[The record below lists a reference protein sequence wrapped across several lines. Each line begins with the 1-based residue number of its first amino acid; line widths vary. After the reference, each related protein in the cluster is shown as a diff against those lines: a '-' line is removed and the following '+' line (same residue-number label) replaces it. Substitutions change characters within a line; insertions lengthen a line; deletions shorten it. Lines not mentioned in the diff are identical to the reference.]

1 MGPCRS
7 DPKVTGEDM
16 TRVVRAIAL
25 SIVAVVVS
33 SSVAGCGAP
42 RAALG
47 IHEAPK
53 ANPALAP
60 LTVEQAERIL
70 TRDFAAAQQGATTTG
85 AAAQAA
91 LSTAYADQGLRAAK
105 ARLRL
110 AAIQHSAAD
119 SPLLAPEKPLLL
131 AVPRGFGYPRVMVA
145 QTVAAEGDLPVLHLL
160 LSPDALTPYRIT
172 ASATMMP
179 ASAVKPFDPLNQ
191 GSPLVT
197 DGKGLAVSDTAL
209 LTAYAGAMAFPAKPV
224 TAPPFAADPFSS
236 QVRVRAAA
244 VAKSVVTQAKFSQV
258 HKVVPNS
265 VYAVRQADGGALV
278 FGVIIRTDSFAV
290 KSGQAINTVA
300 NKAFVLLSGKKKVT
314 KSATITTVEFVVFSV
329 PPKTGKATLIA
340 ASEQVV
346 AGSGS

>member
-1 MGPCRS
+1 
-7 DPKVTGEDM
+7 M

-25 SIVAVVVS
+25 SIVAVVGS
-33 SSVAGCGAP
+33 SSVAGCGAA

-60 LTVEQAERIL
+60 LTVEQAERII
-70 TRDFAAAQQGATTTG
+70 TRDFAAAQQAETATG
-85 AAAQAA
+85 AAAKTA
-91 LSTAYADQGLRAAK
+91 LSTAYTGQGLRAAT
-105 ARLRL
+105 ARIRL
-110 AAIQHSAAD
+110 AAIQPSAAD
-119 SPLLAPEKPLLL
+119 SPLLAPNKPLLL

-145 QTVAAEGDLPVLHLL
+145 QTVAAEGSLPVLHLL
-160 LSPDALTPYRIT
+160 TSPDASTPYRIT

-179 ASAVKPFDPLNQ
+179 ASTVKPFDPLNQ

-197 DGKGLAVSDTAL
+197 DGKGLAMSDTAL
-209 LTAYAGAMAFPAKPV
+209 LKAYAEAMAFPAKPV
-224 TAPPFAADPFSS
+224 KAPPFAADPFSS

-258 HKVVPNS
+258 HKVVPHS

-278 FGVIIRTDSFAV
+278 FGVIVRTDSFAV
-290 KSGQAINTVA
+290 KSGQAVNTVA

-314 KSATITTVEFVVFSV
+314 KSASITTVEFVVFSV
-329 PPKTGKATLIA
+329 PRETGRATLVA

>member
-33 SSVAGCGAP
+33 SSVAGCGAA

-172 ASATMMP
+172 ASATMLP
-179 ASAVKPFDPLNQ
+179 GSTVKPFDSLSQ

-197 DGKGLAVSDTAL
+197 DGQVLAVSDTAL
-209 LTAYAGAMAFPAKPV
+209 LQAYAEAVSYTHLTLP
-224 TAPPFAADPFSS
+224 TIL
-236 QVRVRAAA
+236 RV
-244 VAKSVVTQAKFSQV
+244 
-258 HKVVPNS
+258 
-265 VYAVRQADGGALV
+265 
-278 FGVIIRTDSFAV
+278 
-290 KSGQAINTVA
+290 
-300 NKAFVLLSGKKKVT
+300 
-314 KSATITTVEFVVFSV
+314 
-329 PPKTGKATLIA
+329 
-340 ASEQVV
+340 
-346 AGSGS
+346 